1 MLRWLRWLRGV
12 REVVPPAN
20 YLKFYLEDGEI
31 KIDFEFSSVGDLT
44 MIADAVFNSKV
55 KDSCLSLIAEN
66 ISNAGRSDDA
76 ILFYRTVSDD
86 YIKPT
91 DFEL

>member
-1 MLRWLRWLRGV
+1 
-12 REVVPPAN
+12 
-20 YLKFYLEDGEI
+20 
-31 KIDFEFSSVGDLT
+31 

-55 KDSCLSLIAEN
+55 KDSCLSLIAES